1 MTEREKCMRKL
12 QIADFELTE
21 ANLYL
26 DVYPNCKKG
35 LEYFYTARD
44 KAAYLRQ
51 EYESKYGP
59 LTAAANKGDSWSW
72 IDSPWPWKCEG

>member
-1 MTEREKCMRKL
+1 MTDRDKMMKKV
-12 QIADFELTE
+12 QIADFELVE

-26 DVYPNCKKG
+26 DAYPNCKRG

-44 KAAYLRQ
+44 RAAYLRQ
-51 EYESKYGP
+51 EYENKYGP
-59 LTAAANKGDSWSW
+59 LTASANKGDCWSW

>member
-1 MTEREKCMRKL
+1 MKNV
-12 QIADFELTE
+12 QIADFELIE

-35 LEYFYTARD
+35 LEYFYKARER
-44 KAAYLRQ
+44 ATYLRK
-51 EYESKYGP
+51 EYEEKYGP
-59 LTAAANKGDSWSW
+59 LTANSNMGKKWDW